1 MLQWKEAK
9 NPQNNKHAFLILH
22 TLFLVWD
29 KVIRFYHKSWSMKS
43 VANISV
49 ALNMRV
55 TQGIMIITM
64 HRRPARMP
72 HFKHKLVV
80 NEQQKSPKLFPYI
93 QIWKGSDWTFF
104 YIFSFFVFPSLF
116 LSHTIHLDYRP
127 FSLQSSPDPLFLG
140 SLQKRTGLSVISTK
154 HSIIT
159 CIKTRYKYSY

>member
-9 NPQNNKHAFLILH
+9 NPKNNKHAFLILH

-104 YIFSFFVFPSLF
+104 YIFFLFCFSFFIFVSYNTSWLQPLLPTIFPRSTVPWFPSEKNGP
-116 LSHTIHLDYRP
+116 LSDINQTQHNNMH
-127 FSLQSSPDPLFLG
+127 
-140 SLQKRTGLSVISTK
+140 
-154 HSIIT
+154 
-159 CIKTRYKYSY
+159 